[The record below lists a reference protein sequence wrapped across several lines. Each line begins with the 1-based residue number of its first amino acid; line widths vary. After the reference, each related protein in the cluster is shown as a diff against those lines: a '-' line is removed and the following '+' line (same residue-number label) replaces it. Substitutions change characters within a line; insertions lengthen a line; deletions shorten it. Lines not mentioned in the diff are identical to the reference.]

1 MWYSKLFAMLLLT
14 PNCKNRSYGKFSGDV
29 VSFATPLFS
38 SRPMSE
44 TLDKCLNLQCLKS
57 FANLWETFPDLWTVL
72 VQMAFLNSGNWS
84 VLYFFMQSWGK
95 GTSSP
100 RTQNLGIYCVSLS
113 TLELFPQSLGETGRA
128 LILLAL
134 ILRKFWGEKF
144 LITLQ
149 LNNLSLSVEMLHI

>member
-1 MWYSKLFAMLLLT
+1 MFMPNYSKLFAVLFLT
-14 PNCKNRSYGKFSGDV
+14 PNCKNRSHGKFSGAI
-29 VSFATPLFS
+29 VSLATPLFF

-72 VQMAFLNSGNWS
+72 AQMAFLYSGNWS

-100 RTQNLGIYCVSLS
+100 RTQNLGIYHVSPS
-113 TLELFPQSLGETGRA
+113 TLKLFPQSPGETGWA
-128 LILLAL
+128 LILFTL
-134 ILRKFWGEKF
+134 I
-144 LITLQ
+144 
-149 LNNLSLSVEMLHI
+149 